1 VSISKIE
8 LCGEPDAVHTY
19 LGSAADVT
27 LEGLDVAWVDA
38 EETGLVAVWFQT
50 PHGEIRID

>member
-1 VSISKIE
+1 
-8 LCGEPDAVHTY
+8 VHTY